1 MKSIKRPEICIIG
14 AGISGLVCGR
24 RLASLG
30 FSVTLV
36 EQNSV
41 PGGMLSTIHLG
52 KHDIELIPHH
62 LRRQDKSALDLFSEL
77 GLHEELEWFDAYW
90 YGRVRKR
97 KLGYPKTGFHVL
109 LHALEDEIKTLGGNI
124 LCGYTVMDIQS
135 LKSNQKNSRYQI
147 SCVLSNRKTVMLESD
162 IVLFTAACRNFAH
175 ITNNLRLPRDY
186 QDPLMDVTYQG
197 NICLLLQTKK
207 SCSECYSKP
216 FRTNA
221 PFQKIIEHTNIAG
234 AENYGGHVLYLTGVM
249 QPTDPLW
256 IKSDAEL
263 FDVFFR
269 HLQKIMPSL
278 SKKEILNWRF
288 TRTRYALPT
297 AVSDID
303 LFQVNPGL
311 FLCTL
316 AMVGIKGTDAEEFR
330 MNSCI
335 AKAIEICDRIDQ
347 MYRG

>member
-1 MKSIKRPEICIIG
+1 MNASKRPEICIIG
-14 AGISGLVCGR
+14 AGISGLFCGR

-30 FSVTLV
+30 FTVTLV
-36 EQNSV
+36 EQSLA

-52 KHDIELIPHH
+52 KRDIELIPHH
-62 LRRQDKSALDLFSEL
+62 LRRQDKNILELFSEL
-77 GLHEELEWFDAYW
+77 GLYDELEWYDAYW

-97 KLGYPKTGFHVL
+97 KLGYPKSGFHVL
-109 LHALEDEIKTLGGNI
+109 LQTLRDEIEALGGNI

-135 LKSNQKNSRYQI
+135 ITEQRQRNRYQI
-147 SCVLSNRKTVMLESD
+147 SCVLSNRKTIMLESD

-175 ITNNLRLPRDY
+175 ITNNLHLPHDF

-216 FRTNA
+216 CRPDA
-221 PFQKIIEHTNIAG
+221 PFQKIIEHTSLTG
-234 AENYGGHVLYLTGVM
+234 PENYGGHVLYLTGVM

-256 IKSDAEL
+256 IKSDADL
-263 FDVFFR
+263 FNTFFH
-269 HLQKIMPSL
+269 HLRKMMPSL

-303 LFQVNPGL
+303 LFQVKPGL

-316 AMVGIKGTDAEEFR
+316 AMVGIRGADAEEFR

-335 AKAIEICDRIDQ
+335 MKAFEICEKIDL
-347 MYRG
+347 MYR